1 MLLAPIRSFI
11 GFVSR
16 TNQSVVFVLW
26 LKECSKFNE
35 VTDDSERAIRKVE
48 SSFRLRNVGFSVF
61 LACIL
66 PHSWEIRCYWT
77 DERYRINLRKRV
89 THVVKM
95 VDSSRENGARS
106 WLLFLH
112 DESEWKNFES
122 SIA

>member
-35 VTDDSERAIRKVE
+35 VTEDSERAIRKVE

-66 PHSWEIRCYWT
+66 PEIRCYWT

-95 VDSSRENGARS
+95 IDSSRENGARS